1 MKADLVF
8 LFFAVAAILIA
19 GATIH
24 GRRDKRPPGA

>member
-19 GATIH
+19 GAAVH
-24 GRRDKRPPGA
+24 GRRGKPRP